1 MEPMDVEDGSD
12 VVGADLEDDRTS
24 ASPPSPPEES
34 SAAMASDATEG
45 PEALR
50 ERDDGGDPRGERVAD
65 DEANPGPSLAAN
77 TGEDAADDEE
87 EGAAAAWL
95 AALPEPLQ
103 PRALSMTA
111 RKKFCSV
118 ESGPVMSGDGK
129 VVESLTLRILK
140 SVKVGVEALHLASN
154 EAVHESCGLFDGGG
168 GG

>member
-1 MEPMDVEDGSD
+1 MAFESTDHTEP
-12 VVGADLEDDRTS
+12 S
-24 ASPPSPPEES
+24 AQ
-34 SAAMASDATEG
+34 
-45 PEALR
+45 
-50 ERDDGGDPRGERVAD
+50 RDDHGDPRGVRVAD
-65 DEANPGPSLAAN
+65 DEANPGPSPAAN
-77 TGEDAADDEE
+77 TGEDAADDDE

-111 RKKFCSV
+111 RKKFCGV

>member
-111 RKKFCSV
+111 RKKFCGV